1 MKCVFA
7 QTILD
12 ISTAAPHVRPENTRS
27 QKVLSYLNGRFS
39 AIFDANVFMFMKRRE
54 WERKDSSE
62 LSSVGMEVDL
72 DKAGL

>member
-7 QTILD
+7 QTVPD
-12 ISTAAPHVRPENTRS
+12 TSVAAPHIRPENTRR
-27 QKVLSYLNGRFS
+27 QKLLSYLIAQFW
-39 AIFDANVFMFMKRRE
+39 AVFDANVFMFTNRRE
-54 WERKDSSE
+54 GESKDSSE